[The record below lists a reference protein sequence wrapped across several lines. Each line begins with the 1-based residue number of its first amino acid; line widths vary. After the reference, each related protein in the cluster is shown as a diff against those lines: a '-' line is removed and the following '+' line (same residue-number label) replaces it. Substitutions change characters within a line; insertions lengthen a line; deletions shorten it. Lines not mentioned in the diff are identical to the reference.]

1 VQASE
6 KAYKVAEEVVKAL
19 VEVHGLEE
27 YRRALREGRWYTYEL
42 SSASIKLS
50 KTLGEWVLRGWEAGY
65 ELHVWGFHEAR
76 YGREEVEVLVGIVRE
91 MPEKA
96 KGTLA
101 SKYLKPNYFQYEA

>member
-1 VQASE
+1 MQASE

-50 KTLGEWVLRGWEAGY
+50 KTLGEWVLRVGRLATSCMYGGFMRLGMGGRRRRSW
-65 ELHVWGFHEAR
+65 WG
-76 YGREEVEVLVGIVRE
+76 
-91 MPEKA
+91 
-96 KGTLA
+96 
-101 SKYLKPNYFQYEA
+101 